1 MTNYTDI
8 IEDDDVNE
16 LLTLRDQTTEA
27 SFRAGDITLKYI
39 NKRQIYGVTKAYI
52 YSATGSFFGRQARTM
67 RDYSNVAEFYP
78 KEVREQY
85 PILSFQHFRVAMRS
99 DDWEEVLEYAIEKD
113 QRPATVDDCI
123 AKFNIKNSVD
133 QDSLEDVLQPLR
145 RYIVRLPHGI
155 RSMVEA
161 MLEDIEK
168 FIQDAIKETT

>member
-1 MTNYTDI
+1 MPSYEDV
-8 IEDDDVNE
+8 IEQDDVNY
-16 LLTLRDQTTEA
+16 LLTLRDSITEA
-27 SFRAGDITLKYI
+27 QFKVGDLTNKYI
-39 NKRQIYGVTKAYI
+39 DQRHIYGVTKSFI
-52 YSATGSFFGRQARTM
+52 YSAIGSYYGKQSRTI
-67 RDYSNVAEFYP
+67 RDYSRVSEFYP
-78 KEVREQY
+78 LTTRQLY
-85 PILSFQHFRVAMRS
+85 PILSFDHFRVAMRS

-133 QDSLEDVLQPLR
+133 PDSLEDVLQPLR